1 MGRVL
6 GNISEPDQPDAECAI
21 RLTFPEE
28 FAGSSMGEFQS
39 RGGYITGMD
48 VQSGIVIL
56 RGSLPAAEF
65 QAFRETIAFVTQQRG
80 SVERE

>member
-6 GNISEPDQPDAECAI
+6 SNITEPDQPDAESAI
-21 RLTFPEE
+21 RLTIPEE

-48 VQSGIVIL
+48 VQSGIVIV
-56 RGSLPAAEF
+56 RGSLPAAKF
-65 QAFRETIAFVTQQRG
+65 QAFRDAIAVATQRRG